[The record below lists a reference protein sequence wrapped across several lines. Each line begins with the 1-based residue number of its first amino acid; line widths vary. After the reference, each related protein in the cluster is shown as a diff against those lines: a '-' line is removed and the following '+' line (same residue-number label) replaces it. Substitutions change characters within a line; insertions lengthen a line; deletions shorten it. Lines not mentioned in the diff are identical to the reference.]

1 MAGMANKRARRL
13 RSNATEAEK
22 RLWSKLR
29 DRQLAGHK
37 FRRQVPI
44 GPYVVDFFCPEQKL
58 IIEIDGGQHAV
69 EAALDEKRTDWLESE
84 GYRVVRF
91 WNNDVL
97 GNTDGVLD
105 AITRT
110 LDSS

>member
-1 MAGMANKRARRL
+1 MANERARTL
-13 RSNATEAEK
+13 RGNATEAEK
-22 RLWSKLR
+22 RIWSKLR
-29 DRQLAGHK
+29 DRRLAGHK

-44 GPYVVDFFCPEQKL
+44 GPYIVDFFCPDGKL
-58 IIEIDGGQHAV
+58 IVEVDGGQHALD
-69 EAALDEKRTDWLESE
+69 AARDEKRTNWLESE

-91 WNNDVL
+91 WNNVVL

-105 AITRT
+105 AIART